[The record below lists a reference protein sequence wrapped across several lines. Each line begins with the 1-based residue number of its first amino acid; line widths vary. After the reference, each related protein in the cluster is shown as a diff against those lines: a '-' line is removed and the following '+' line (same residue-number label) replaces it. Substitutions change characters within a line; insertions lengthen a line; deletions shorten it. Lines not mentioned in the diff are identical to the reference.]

1 MRVQIKHSYKHSGD
15 AKLSLLSLR
24 ILESLKD
31 NPNFPNPAPAVA
43 TLESAHQEF
52 AQALKVSGRFDRT
65 RVSAKNDK
73 KAALIDVLS
82 QLAGYIEATSE
93 GDKTK
98 LLSSGFD
105 ITGEKSEN
113 AVLSAITQFEV
124 EIGPPGQ
131 AITHVNKVSG
141 ARSYV
146 HQYTPDPI
154 TPDSVWVS
162 ETITERQHTFNNL
175 PSIAKVWFRVIAIGR
190 GRQAVYSAIVSR
202 VIQ

>member
-1 MRVQIKHSYKHSGD
+1 MKLKIKSSFKHSGD

-31 NPNFPNPAPAVA
+31 NPTFPNPTPALA
-43 TLESAHQEF
+43 TLESTQQAF
-52 AQALKVSGRFDRT
+52 AEALKVSGRFDRT

-105 ITGEKSEN
+105 ITGQKNDSG
-113 AVLSAITQFEV
+113 VLPPITQFTV

-131 AITHVNKVSG
+131 ATTRVNKVSG

-154 TPDSVWVS
+154 TSDSVWVS
-162 ETITERQHTFNNL
+162 ETVTERQHTFNNL
-175 PSIAKVWFRVIAIGR
+175 PSVAKTWFRVIAVGR
-190 GRQAVYSAIVSR
+190 SRQSVYSAIVSR

>member
-1 MRVQIKHSYKHSGD
+1 MRTKIKISYKHSGD
-15 AKLSLLSLR
+15 AKLSLLTLR
-24 ILESLKD
+24 IMESLKD
-31 NPNFPNPAPAVA
+31 NPYFPNPTPALA

-52 AQALKVSGRFDRT
+52 AQALKVSGRYDRT

-98 LLSSGFD
+98 LLSSGFE
-105 ITGEKSEN
+105 IVGEKTN
-113 AVLSAITQFEV
+113 TGVLPPITQFEV
-124 EIGPPGQ
+124 EIGTPGQ
-131 AITHVNKVSG
+131 AITRVNKVPG
-141 ARSYV
+141 ARSYI

-154 TPDSVWVS
+154 TSDSVWVS
-162 ETITERQHTFNNL
+162 ETITDRQHTFNNL
-175 PSIAKVWFRVIAIGR
+175 PSIAKVWFRVIAIGH
-190 GRQAVYSAIVSR
+190 GRQSVYSAVISR